1 MFTFIIFKYVHVFVW
16 GCVYIGVGNQGGQR
30 QQIPPELEL

>member
-1 MFTFIIFKYVHVFVW
+1 MFTFIIFNYVHVFVW
-16 GCVYIGVGNQGGQR
+16 VCVYIGVGAQGGQR